1 MKVLTSLARV
11 ICVFFCCLAA
21 PVYSKLPD
29 LTPIV
34 TTQKVNEIM
43 RAHASQKCLTP
54 LLAKRILQNYL
65 EELDPA
71 KVYFIDSDV
80 TAWTNP
86 TDAELNKI
94 ISGYKT
100 HNFSVFEEIHKKM
113 GEAVVRR
120 QKLEKGID
128 LSDLP
133 KKVNPDD
140 LKDLTFAKDLDELKS
155 RLMKIRSLQV
165 DTVSKL
171 NDELKER
178 SLQRIAKRQAKFEED
193 ILNSNPKFRQ
203 SFVLSNVLKATASSL
218 DTHTAYFTPDEA
230 AQFVINVQ
238 QRLFGIGAQLRDDLN
253 GFTVVKIIEGG
264 PAFNGK
270 QLKLKDRIVAI
281 DAEPVIGMDIVDA
294 VDLIRGEQNS
304 PVRLTVMREVPE
316 AEGEG
321 KREERKEISV
331 DRGEVVLKES
341 RYESSFEPFGDG
353 AIGYLKLFSF
363 YQDQGSSSAQDL
375 AGEIKKLKEEHK
387 LRGLILDL
395 RFNSGGMLTQ
405 AVDVTGLFTKKGIIV
420 SIKDDT
426 GAVQHLRNL
435 EGKAAWDG
443 PLIVLVNRASASAS
457 EIVAQTLQDY
467 GRAIIVG
474 DDHTYGKGSFQT
486 FTLSSSKVGA
496 VNPQGEY
503 KVTRGRYYTVSG
515 KSPQL
520 HGVASDVV
528 VPGIL
533 SQAEIGEQYAKYPLE
548 GDRIKENFNDDLAD
562 VPFFQR
568 DKVRMLYKFDLQPKI
583 DTYNRYVGAL
593 ATNSANRMAVDQ
605 NYQNF
610 LKELKKKQ
618 FDEED
623 DPEQFGQNDL
633 QLQET
638 YNVMKDLVLLSQ

>member
-1 MKVLTSLARV
+1 MINILTPLIRI
-11 ICVFFCCLAA
+11 ICVLILCANLEG
-21 PVYSKLPD
+21 KLPD
-29 LTPIV
+29 LTPVV

-43 RAHASQKCLTP
+43 RAHVSQKNLTP
-54 LLAKRILQNYL
+54 ELAKRILQNYL
-65 EELDPA
+65 EELDPS
-71 KVYFIDSDV
+71 KVYFIESDV
-80 TAWTNP
+80 TCWTNP
-86 TDAELNKI
+86 TDAELNKVI
-94 ISGYKT
+94 LGYKT
-100 HNFSVFEEIHKKM
+100 HNYSIFEEIHKKM
-113 GEAVVRR
+113 VDAVLRR
-120 QKLEKGID
+120 QGLEKGID
-128 LSDLP
+128 LNDLP
-133 KKVNPDD
+133 KKVNPDE
-140 LKDLTFAKDLDELKS
+140 LKDMAWAKNLDELKS
-155 RLMKIRSLQV
+155 RLMKIRALQV

-193 ILNSNPKFRQ
+193 ILNTNTKFRQ
-203 SFVLSNVLKATASSL
+203 SFILSNVLKATASSL
-218 DTHTAYFTPDEA
+218 DTHTSYFTPDEA

-264 PAFNGK
+264 PAANGK

-281 DAEPVIGMDIVDA
+281 DCEPVVGMDIVDA
-294 VDLIRGEQNS
+294 VDLIRGEQNT
-304 PVRLTVMREVPE
+304 PVRLTVMREIP
-316 AEGEG
+316 GEEDS
-321 KREERKEISV
+321 KKEEKKEIV
-331 DRGEVVLKES
+331 VPRGEVVLKES

-375 AGEIKKLKEEHK
+375 ANEIKKLKEEHK

-435 EGKAAWDG
+435 EGKSVWDG

-486 FTLSSSKVGA
+486 FTLSSSKAGG

-520 HGVASDVV
+520 TGVLSDVV
-528 VPGIL
+528 VPGVL
-533 SQAEIGEQYAKYPLE
+533 SQSEIGEQFAKYPLE
-548 GDRIKENFNDDLAD
+548 GDRIKENFNDDLSD

-583 DTYNRYVGAL
+583 DTYNRFIGVL
-593 ATNSANRMAVDQ
+593 SANSHERIENNP

-610 LKELKKKQ
+610 LKELKKKHL
-618 FDEED
+618 DEED

-633 QLQET
+633 QLQES
-638 YNVMKDLVLLSQ
+638 YCVMKDLILLTQ